1 MEIDRKRRA
10 KLFREQQRATKA
22 WDSEARA
29 AVAGTIW
36 RLGSVWIEE
45 ATNTPCAE
53 FINASTGKTH
63 AVRLTSPIPS
73 TDRKTEVQ
81 RLLSITR

>member
-1 MEIDRKRRA
+1 MDSRKQRA
-10 KLFREQQRATKA
+10 KLFREQQRAAKA
-22 WDSEARA
+22 WDGEARA

-36 RLGSVWIEE
+36 RVGSVWIEQ

-63 AVRLTSPIPS
+63 AVKLTSPIPS
-73 TDRKTEVQ
+73 ADRKTEVQ
-81 RLLSITR
+81 RLLSIAK